1 LDDHPGAS
9 MPSLPFTLPQA
20 ILILTVTTAGA
31 AIQSVAGF
39 GMAMLSAPILLLI
52 YPGLIPGP
60 LMGASLIL
68 TGLVLHRD
76 RAHVDLS
83 GVSLA
88 LIGRVL
94 GIVGAA
100 LFLVV
105 ASQRMFDV
113 AFATF
118 VLMAVFL
125 SAAGLDIRPGRIA
138 TILAGTLSGLMGTVS
153 SIGGPP
159 MALLYQRSAGARL
172 RGTLGG
178 YFSVGTSLSVVA
190 LAIVGRFGAPE
201 VRLTVFLIPA
211 MVLGFAVASPA
222 RHLLPEWA
230 IRPLVLVLSGLSG
243 VVVLIRAIL

>member
-1 LDDHPGAS
+1 
-9 MPSLPFTLPQA
+9 MPALPFSLPEA
-20 ILILTVTTAGA
+20 ILILAVTTAGA

-60 LMGASLIL
+60 LMGASLVL

-76 RAHVDLS
+76 RAHVDLR

-100 LFLVV
+100 AFLVV
-105 ASQRMFDV
+105 ASQRMFDIV
-113 AFATF
+113 FAAF
-118 VLMAVFL
+118 VLLAVFL
-125 SAAGLDIRPGRIA
+125 SAAGLDVRPDRAA
-138 TILAGTLSGLMGTVS
+138 TILAGTLSGLMGTIS

-178 YFSVGTSLSVVA
+178 YFSVGTSLSVAA
-190 LAIVGRFGAPE
+190 LAVVGRFGGPE
-201 VRLTVFLIPA
+201 MLLTVFLVPA
-211 MVLGFAVASPA
+211 MILGFAVASPA
-222 RHLLPEWA
+222 RHLLPEGA
-230 IRPLVLVLSGLSG
+230 VRPLVLVLSALSG
-243 VVVLIRAIL
+243 TVVLARAIL